1 MYIYTYIIVERNKS
15 RVGHKREK
23 IRVDEEERSD
33 DVYYRVVSPPLWAR
47 GRVVLLCRR
56 AVGLNENLWG
66 AHNGISVGRWRWCR
80 RRRRVAAVSGPC
92 VPPPPPPNVSFNER
106 PRPVQGGDDVSG
118 GSSSDVGDG
127 GIAVL
132 PTSPSYEDH
141 CRWYRLRRRGAA
153 LVHPYTEL
161 QKYTI
166 ICHPL

>member
-1 MYIYTYIIVERNKS
+1 MYIYTYIIVESNKS

-33 DVYYRVVSPPLWAR
+33 DVYYRVVSPPPWAR

-153 LVHPYTEL
+153 LVHPYT
-161 QKYTI
+161 
-166 ICHPL
+166 